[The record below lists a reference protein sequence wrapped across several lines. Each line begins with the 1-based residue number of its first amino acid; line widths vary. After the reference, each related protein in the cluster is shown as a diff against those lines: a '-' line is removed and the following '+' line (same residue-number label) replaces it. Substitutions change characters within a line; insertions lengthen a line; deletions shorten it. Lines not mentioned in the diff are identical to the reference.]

1 MARRLYWSG
10 DMQPRLASQN
20 GLVLATPPALAV
32 RNTNTS
38 IDYVRGAVGSP
49 VCVAVAVFAA
59 CVGLGYAGLV
69 GALVALFVV
78 LGLGATSTRY
88 KFVRRHLDKQTQ
100 IRERCRREAGRLK
113 QLRPTGPVRQQQY
126 IELRDLVEE
135 IERNDPPEAAR
146 FELQDLLD
154 HFVRLAVGHQ
164 KCLEALRLAGT
175 HDLPQAIPISDATR
189 SKRRREIMQRRMR
202 HREECLRRVERIADE
217 LEAVDE
223 LVRLVA
229 QRAACPALDPDLERE
244 IERRLWELD
253 EVDAALNQLS
263 A

>member
-1 MARRLYWSG
+1 
-10 DMQPRLASQN
+10 MQPVASQN
-20 GLVLATPPALAV
+20 GLVLAPPPPALTA
-32 RNTNTS
+32 RNTNLTY
-38 IDYVRGAVGSP
+38 IRGAVGSP
-49 VCVAVAVFAA
+49 ICVAVAVFAA
-59 CVGLGYAGLV
+59 CVGLGYAGLI
-69 GALVALFVV
+69 GAMLALFVV
-78 LGLGATSTRY
+78 AGLGASSTKY
-88 KFVRRHLDKQTQ
+88 AFVRRHLDRQAE
-100 IRERCRREAGRLK
+100 IRERCRREATRLK

-126 IELRDLVEE
+126 IELRELVEE
-135 IERNDPPEAAR
+135 IERSDAGEARR

-154 HFVRLAVGHQ
+154 HFVRLSISHQ
-164 KCLEALRLAGT
+164 KCLEALRLAGS

-189 SKRRREIMQRRMR
+189 SKRRREIMARRLR

-217 LEAVDE
+217 LEAIDE

-229 QRAACPALDPDLERE
+229 QRVACPALDPELERE